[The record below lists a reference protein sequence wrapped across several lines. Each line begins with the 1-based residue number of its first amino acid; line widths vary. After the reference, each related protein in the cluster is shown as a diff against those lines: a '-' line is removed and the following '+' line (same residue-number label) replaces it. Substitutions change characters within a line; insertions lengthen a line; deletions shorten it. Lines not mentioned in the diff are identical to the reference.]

1 MLAYLSRLSET
12 HPKTASPVFSR
23 SPRYNDV
30 AETLLAPAIV
40 EFDTVVFGYGAGEVL
55 HRISF
60 ALRPGEVVGLLGPNG
75 AGKTTTLKIIAGM
88 LAPSS
93 GAVSVAGLPLP
104 ERAIDVKQ
112 RIGYVPEAAA
122 LFESL
127 TGQEFLELTGRLHE
141 VAEDTLQLRI
151 ASILETFNLTS
162 DRHGRLDTYSKGM
175 RQKILIGAALLH
187 KPELI
192 LLDEPL
198 SGLDVNAAILIKDLI
213 AALAADG
220 KTILYSSHVLD
231 VVEKVCDRVLIIH
244 QGNLIANGT
253 AEELKS
259 ATGQSNLEDVFR
271 KLTHA
276 DATAGAVSRMVESL
290 R

>member
-1 MLAYLSRLSET
+1 M
-12 HPKTASPVFSR
+12 
-23 SPRYNDV
+23 
-30 AETLLAPAIV
+30 APAIV
-40 EFDTVVFGYGAGEVL
+40 EFDGVVFSYDAAEVL
-55 HRISF
+55 HKVSF
-60 ALRPGEVVGLLGPNG
+60 SLRPGEVVGLLGPNG
-75 AGKTTTLKIIAGM
+75 AGKTTTLKIIAGI

-93 GAVSVAGLPLP
+93 GAVRVAGLPLP
-104 ERAIDVKQ
+104 ERAVDVKG
-112 RIGYVPEAAA
+112 RIGYVPEAAM

-127 TGQEFLELTGRLHE
+127 TGQEFLELAGRLHD
-141 VAEDTLQLRI
+141 VAEDVLQQRI
-151 ASILETFNLTS
+151 ASILETFSLSS
-162 DRHGRLDTYSKGM
+162 DRHSRLDTYSKGM

-187 KPELI
+187 KPDLI

-244 QGNLIANGT
+244 QGSLIADGT
-253 AEELKS
+253 AEELET
-259 ATGQSNLEDVFR
+259 ATGQTTLEDVFR
-271 KLTHA
+271 KLTCA
-276 DATAGAVSRMVESL
+276 EAVAPGVSRIVESL